1 MVSYSIKSQN
11 TKKTLSAALKKLME
25 EKDFNKITINDLVK
39 EAHLNRNSF
48 YYHFNN
54 IFDLLKYT
62 FENDTVKIVK
72 QIDPSHNLE
81 EIIYFIMTYIDQ
93 NKTFCT
99 CAYKSLGKTEL
110 RKFLRNNFQDI
121 IINTIEDAISENEF
135 QVSNDFKNYVIY
147 SHTELMAVHVIGYL
161 ENESNFSKEQ
171 MAKYI
176 LLMFNA
182 SVMAALKIAD
192 VNRL

>member
-1 MVSYSIKSQN
+1 MG
-11 TKKTLSAALKKLME
+11 

-39 EAHLNRNSF
+39 EAYLNRNSF